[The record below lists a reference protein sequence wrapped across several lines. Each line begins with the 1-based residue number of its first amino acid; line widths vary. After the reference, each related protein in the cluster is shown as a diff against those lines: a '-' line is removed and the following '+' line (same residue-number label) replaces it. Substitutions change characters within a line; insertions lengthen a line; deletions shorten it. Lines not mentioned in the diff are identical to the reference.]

1 MNRATILLV
10 QASLLGACGGG
21 APAAAHPEPAAECV
35 AVDTSVPLA
44 VSRIE
49 GDGVVVHTL
58 IAPDS
63 SAAVT
68 SHVVETEGHLV
79 VFDTQLFR
87 GYARQL
93 REYVDGLGK
102 PIDRVVITHG
112 HPDHYLGLE
121 LFEDAPSWAFEETR
135 VDIQQRQRF
144 HIRMHRETER
154 ECDAVAERAVIP
166 TNVLEEGDWVDVD
179 GKFGK
184 VTSVGLRLT
193 QLRAFDGTL
202 WHVPNGEVKIVGNLS
217 KEWVRVVAKVGI
229 AYEADL
235 GKGLKVLQ
243 QLADEF
249 REKHAEL
256 CYEDDPPVAQGVVSL
271 DDSSVSLR
279 LVARVRHG
287 QSGDLW
293 PLQRELF
300 RAIKER
306 FDAEEIEIPFP
317 RRVVYHKTEEGDGVR
332 VVTEAA

>member
-166 TNVLEEGDWVDVD
+166 TNVLEEGDYELD
-179 GKFGK
+179 G
-184 VTSVGLRLT
+184 VTLSFSRARDAEDNDQLIVHVPAARALILQDLVANEVHPYSTTGMIPHWIEV
-193 QLRAFDGTL
+193 LRAAQETYPDIE
-202 WHVPNGEVKIVGNLS
+202 HVLAGHGPPGGPEVIPEMIGYL
-217 KEWVRVVAKVGI
+217 EGAARI
-229 AYEADL
+229 HEADL
-235 GKGLKVLQ
+235 EPE
-243 QLADEF
+243 AF
-249 REKHAEL
+249 RDAFL
-256 CYEDDPPVAQGVVSL
+256 SGWPDRRGTYVVEMM
-271 DDSSVSLR
+271 VTMLR
-279 LVARVRHG
+279 
-287 QSGDLW
+287 S
-293 PLQRELF
+293 
-300 RAIKER
+300 
-306 FDAEEIEIPFP
+306 
-317 RRVVYHKTEEGDGVR
+317 RR
-332 VVTEAA
+332 

>member
-21 APAAAHPEPAAECV
+21 APAAAHPAAEGV
-35 AVDTSVPLA
+35 PVDTSVPLA

-58 IAPDS
+58 VAPDS

-121 LFEDAPSWAFEETR
+121 HFADVPSWAFEETR
-135 VDIQQRQRF
+135 VDIRQRQRF

-166 TNVLEEGDWVDVD
+166 TNVLEEGDYELD
-179 GKFGK
+179 GI
-184 VTSVGLRLT
+184 TLRFSRARDAEDNDQLIVYVPAARALILQDLVANEVHPYSAT
-193 QLRAFDGTL
+193 GMIPHWIEVLRAAQETYPDIE
-202 WHVPNGEVKIVGNLS
+202 HVLAGHGPPGGPEVIPEMIGYL
-217 KEWVRVVAKVGI
+217 EGAARI
-229 AYEADL
+229 HEADL
-235 GKGLKVLQ
+235 EPE
-243 QLADEF
+243 AF
-249 REKHAEL
+249 RDAFL
-256 CYEDDPPVAQGVVSL
+256 SGWPDRRGTYVVEMM
-271 DDSSVSLR
+271 VTMLR
-279 LVARVRHG
+279 
-287 QSGDLW
+287 S
-293 PLQRELF
+293 
-300 RAIKER
+300 
-306 FDAEEIEIPFP
+306 
-317 RRVVYHKTEEGDGVR
+317 RR
-332 VVTEAA
+332 

>member
-166 TNVLEEGDWVDVD
+166 TNVLEEGDYELD
-179 GKFGK
+179 GI
-184 VTSVGLRLT
+184 TLRFSRARDAEDNDQLLVYVPAARALILQDLVANEVHPYSAT
-193 QLRAFDGTL
+193 GMIPHWIEVLRAAQETYPDIE
-202 WHVPNGEVKIVGNLS
+202 HVLAGHGPPGGPEVIPEMIGYL
-217 KEWVRVVAKVGI
+217 EGAARI
-229 AYEADL
+229 HEADL
-235 GKGLKVLQ
+235 EPE
-243 QLADEF
+243 AF
-249 REKHAEL
+249 RDAYL
-256 CYEDDPPVAQGVVSL
+256 SGWPDRRGTYVVEMM
-271 DDSSVSLR
+271 VTILR
-279 LVARVRHG
+279 
-287 QSGDLW
+287 S
-293 PLQRELF
+293 
-300 RAIKER
+300 
-306 FDAEEIEIPFP
+306 
-317 RRVVYHKTEEGDGVR
+317 RR
-332 VVTEAA
+332 

>member
-35 AVDTSVPLA
+35 PVDTSVPLA

-58 IAPDS
+58 VAPDS

-166 TNVLEEGDWVDVD
+166 TNVLEEGDYELD
-179 GKFGK
+179 GI
-184 VTSVGLRLT
+184 TLRFSRARDAEDNDQLIVYVPAARALILQDLVANEVHPYSAT
-193 QLRAFDGTL
+193 GMIPHWIEVLRAAQETYPDIE
-202 WHVPNGEVKIVGNLS
+202 HVLAGHGPPGGPEVIPEMIGYL
-217 KEWVRVVAKVGI
+217 EGAARI
-229 AYEADL
+229 HEADL
-235 GKGLKVLQ
+235 EPD
-243 QLADEF
+243 AF
-249 REKHAEL
+249 RDAFL
-256 CYEDDPPVAQGVVSL
+256 SGWPDRRGTYVVEMM
-271 DDSSVSLR
+271 VTMLR
-279 LVARVRHG
+279 
-287 QSGDLW
+287 SG
-293 PLQRELF
+293 R
-300 RAIKER
+300 
-306 FDAEEIEIPFP
+306 
-317 RRVVYHKTEEGDGVR
+317 
-332 VVTEAA
+332 